1 MNEQQIDMEAV
12 GSSTVYVRK
21 VAIAELPQAVQREA
35 REGGLN
41 ELYAL
46 HRSDGEQVALVGDRG
61 LAFTLA
67 RQNDLHPV
75 SVH

>member
-1 MNEQQIDMEAV
+1 MTMHADIETAG
-12 GSSTVYVRK
+12 GSLVYVRK
-21 VAIAELPQAVQREA
+21 VAVADLPKAVQREA
-35 REGGLN
+35 EQGGLE

-46 HRSDGEQVALVGDRG
+46 HRADGEQVALVGDRR

-67 RQNDLHPV
+67 RQNDLNPV

>member
-1 MNEQQIDMEAV
+1 MSQEWNADAV
-12 GSSTVYVRK
+12 GSGTVYVRK
-21 VAIAELPQAVQREA
+21 VQVDELPEAVQNEA
-35 REGGLN
+35 REGGLD

-46 HRSDGEQVALVGDRG
+46 YRSDGEQVALVGDRR

-67 RQNDLHPV
+67 RQNDLNPV